1 MAYRSAR
8 HLLLSYN
15 DVAHIFK
22 QRNKQSTM
30 DRYDII
36 EEIDELQEIIEN
48 KMIVIKHYV
57 ESRRNS
63 DSELDIGFGDIEIM
77 INNLMDSLDEF
88 SSII

>member
-1 MAYRSAR
+1 
-8 HLLLSYN
+8 
-15 DVAHIFK
+15 
-22 QRNKQSTM
+22 M

-48 KMIVIKHYV
+48 KMIIIKQYV

-77 INNLMDSLDEF
+77 INNLIDSLDEF